1 MIKLLKRQ
9 DPRLYIFAGGI
20 LSGLCV
26 IFPQIGFLA
35 YFSMIPAFLAFL
47 YKIKNG
53 LYKRKRSVYA
63 DGMIFF
69 MSYYIVVFHWFLY
82 LYPLSFTG
90 MSEFYAALVVAVA
103 LIGLPLLQSLGAALN
118 FLWLYLF
125 SKTVLY
131 KKCPLTMPFF
141 AASLWAILEWTQT
154 LTWAGVPWGRLVLS
168 QSLYTVMLQS
178 ASLFGSYFLTF
189 IIVSVNFLLAF
200 GLLKRKNIKVCPL
213 IAVCIVSANLLCGC
227 VLYFVPSSDGGRTVK
242 AAAIQGNMSSHE
254 KWSDDSTEQAIR
266 IYSDYTKKA
275 AADGAEIVV
284 WPETAIPEEIGED
297 SYLYIRLTSLSA
309 ETGTTIIVGA
319 FSRNEDGRAT
329 NALLAFYPDGTA
341 DLDGYAKQ
349 KLVPFGEYL
358 PLKSLI
364 SFLIPPLAE
373 LNMYSDDLAAGEDSV
388 VINTKP
394 DAESA
399 DNVKLGSLICFDSIY
414 EDVTLRAVRNGAEL
428 IVMATNDSWFY
439 DSRAV
444 YMHNYQ
450 AKLRAIETGRYIVR
464 AGNTGI
470 SSVISDKGSVTAEL
484 APLCEGYVCE
494 EVSVRTGRT
503 LYSYIG
509 NTFVYVLIAADLLIL
524 GAETL
529 NILKRKKQKSSV
541 RASATTGG

>member
-1 MIKLLKRQ
+1 MIKFLKKQ
-9 DPRLYIFAGGI
+9 DPRLYILAGGV

-26 IFPQIGFLA
+26 ILPQIGFLA
-35 YFSMIPAFLAFL
+35 YFSMMPAFLALL

-53 LYKRKRSVYA
+53 LYVNKRSVYA
-63 DGMIFF
+63 DGLIFF
-69 MSYYIVVFHWFLY
+69 MSYYVVVFHWFVY

-118 FLWLYLF
+118 FLWIYLF
-125 SKTVLY
+125 SKTALY
-131 KKCPLTMPFF
+131 RKCPLAMPFL

-178 ASLFGSYFLTF
+178 ASLFGSYFITF
-189 IIVSVNFLLAF
+189 IIVAVNFLLAF
-200 GLLKRKNIKVCPL
+200 GISERKNIKACPL
-213 IAVCIVSANLLCGC
+213 IALCIVSANLLCGC
-227 VLYFVPSSDGGRTVK
+227 VLYFVPSSDEKRTVK

-254 KWSDDSTEQAIR
+254 KWADDSTEQAIR
-266 IYSDYTKKA
+266 IYSEYTKA
-275 AADGAEIVV
+275 AAQEGAEIVV
-284 WPETAIPEEIGED
+284 WPETAIPEEIEED
-297 SYLYIRLTSLSA
+297 SYLCIRLTSLSV
-309 ETGTTIIVGA
+309 ETGTTVVVGA
-319 FSRNEDGRAT
+319 FSRNEEGRAT
-329 NALLAFYPDGTA
+329 NALLIFYPDGTA
-341 DLDGYAKQ
+341 DLEGYAKQ

-388 VINTKP
+388 IINTKP
-394 DAESA
+394 DPEDT
-399 DNVKLGSLICFDSIY
+399 DNVKLGCLICFDSIY
-414 EDVTLRAVRNGAEL
+414 EDVTQRAVKNGAEL

-484 APLCEGYVCE
+484 APLCEGYICE
-494 EVSVRTGRT
+494 EVSVCTGRT

-509 NTFVYVLIAADLLIL
+509 NAFVYVLIAADLLIL
-524 GAETL
+524 GVDTL
-529 NILKRKKQKSSV
+529 KYIKQK
-541 RASATTGG
+541 RAKTKGR